1 MRAAGD
7 AAGSLSL
14 RRPLRRREGGGTSGL
29 FARWVCGRVRV
40 EGDAAEAVAV
50 VSRRNKFLRAPFA
63 VRRGFCLR
71 LGASGVGDPRI
82 LSRSRAMVDG
92 GPSALAVW
100 VLRWAM
106 DAGRRRPF
114 FFLVGMICCCC
125 SSPSSALM
133 LVGDPALSGR
143 MARPRCWTGRMTR
156 VLFLPEGTLFAV
168 LKAKDGDGCCRCV
181 GLMSMPSQRWCQER
195 RKQRGGNCTV
205 VEDDDLFATG
215 CRSFCCRG
223 LLSRFRDDDTGLRR
237 SSCVMVVLGYSRCS
251 WSFVFAF
258 QCACK
263 GQLLCTES

>member
-1 MRAAGD
+1 MLGPHNTTERIGSHEAIQRRRGFLRAAGD

-14 RRPLRRREGGGTSGL
+14 RRSLRRREGGGTSGL
-29 FARWVCGRVRV
+29 FARWVCRRVRV

-71 LGASGVGDPRI
+71 LGASGVGDPRVS
-82 LSRSRAMVDG
+82 SRSRALVAG

-106 DAGRRRPF
+106 DAGRRRPY
-114 FFLVGMICCCC
+114 FFLVGMICCRC

-195 RKQRGGNCTV
+195 RKQRGGNVPRSKMMTCLRLVADPSAAGVFSQDSGMMTQ
-205 VEDDDLFATG
+205 DSGALFV
-215 CRSFCCRG
+215 
-223 LLSRFRDDDTGLRR
+223 LWLS
-237 SSCVMVVLGYSRCS
+237 
-251 WSFVFAF
+251 
-258 QCACK
+258 
-263 GQLLCTES
+263 

>member
-1 MRAAGD
+1 
-7 AAGSLSL
+7 
-14 RRPLRRREGGGTSGL
+14 
-29 FARWVCGRVRV
+29 
-40 EGDAAEAVAV
+40 
-50 VSRRNKFLRAPFA
+50 
-63 VRRGFCLR
+63 
-71 LGASGVGDPRI
+71 
-82 LSRSRAMVDG
+82 MVTG
-92 GPSALAVW
+92 GPSALAFW
-100 VLRWAM
+100 VLRWET

-133 LVGDPALSGR
+133 LVEDPVLPGR

-156 VLFLPEGTLFAV
+156 VLFLSEGTLFAV
-168 LKAKDGDGCCRCV
+168 LKAKDGDDSCRCI

-205 VEDDDLFATG
+205 VEDDDLLVPG

-251 WSFVFAF
+251 WFFMFTF

-263 GQLLCTES
+263 GQLLCTDS

>member
-82 LSRSRAMVDG
+82 SSRSRAMVVG

-100 VLRWAM
+100 ILRWAM
-106 DAGRRRPF
+106 EAGDEDLSSSL
-114 FFLVGMICCCC
+114 LV
-125 SSPSSALM
+125 
-133 LVGDPALSGR
+133 
-143 MARPRCWTGRMTR
+143 
-156 VLFLPEGTLFAV
+156 
-168 LKAKDGDGCCRCV
+168 
-181 GLMSMPSQRWCQER
+181 
-195 RKQRGGNCTV
+195 
-205 VEDDDLFATG
+205 
-215 CRSFCCRG
+215 
-223 LLSRFRDDDTGLRR
+223 
-237 SSCVMVVLGYSRCS
+237 
-251 WSFVFAF
+251 
-258 QCACK
+258 
-263 GQLLCTES
+263 